1 MKTSIFIAAVVFK
14 HRLQFSGRLRAAQAL
29 NAKHTLKFASCKSTT
44 KYKAEKHTIS
54 CALQLK
60 TYLLNGEH

>member
-1 MKTSIFIAAVVFK
+1 MRSIP
-14 HRLQFSGRLRAAQAL
+14 L
-29 NAKHTLKFASCKSTT
+29 NSLKFASCKSTT

-54 CALQLK
+54 CAPQLK